1 MRIPGSISSSMI
13 DDASLTRRMALS
25 ISFRSLSEDLEG
37 GFTMAFLEW
46 FTLKIINYIN
56 NK

>member
-1 MRIPGSISSSMI
+1 MRLPGSISSSMI
-13 DDASLTRRMALS
+13 EDASLTRRMALS

-46 FTLKIINYIN
+46 FTLKIINSFYF
-56 NK
+56 